1 MKRSK
6 IVINIAFVL
15 IVFDCILEY
24 VGKHFQFPGWVTTV
38 EWIFV
43 ATVIVLIVL
52 HLIFKYK
59 NI

>member
-6 IVINIAFVL
+6 IAINIAFVL

-24 VGKHFQFPGWVTTV
+24 VGKHFHFPEWVTTI

-43 ATVIVLIVL
+43 ATVIALIVL
-52 HLIFKYK
+52 HLIFKFK